1 MVDLCRYG
9 MGTPKSQPNTDPSKP
24 LNNLRAEAFC
34 LALAKGGV
42 ANAAYVEAYPAAR
55 KWKPTTVRSEASRL
69 AALPQVQARLEWLRK
84 QAASSA
90 VADLQEVLEYYTK
103 ILRACPSRLLN
114 NDGSVDILALKAAG
128 QELES
133 ITIEDGRDGRKIK
146 FTLRDGIAAA
156 RELARLQ
163 GWEKAQKVEHSGVVE
178 VVRHDDGRG

>member
-1 MVDLCRYG
+1 MS
-9 MGTPKSQPNTDPSKP
+9 TPKSQHDVDPSKP
-24 LNNLRAEAFC
+24 LDNLHAEAFC
-34 LALAKGGV
+34 LALTKGGV
-42 ANAAYVEAYPAAR
+42 LATAYIEAYPAAKR
-55 KWKPTTVRSEASRL
+55 WKSATVRSEASRL

-84 QAASSA
+84 QSASSA

-103 ILRACPSRLLN
+103 ILRARPSRLLN
-114 NDGSVDILALKAAG
+114 NDGSVDLLALKAAG

-163 GWEKAQKVEHSGVVE
+163 GWEKAQKVEHSCVVE

>member
-1 MVDLCRYG
+1 

-24 LNNLRAEAFC
+24 LDNLHAEAFC
-34 LALAKGGV
+34 LALAKNGV
-42 ANAAYVEAYPAAR
+42 ASAAYVEAYPAAR
-55 KWKPTTVRSEASRL
+55 KWKPATVRSEASRL

-90 VADLQEVLEYYTK
+90 VANLQEVLEYHTK

-114 NDGSVDILALKAAG
+114 NDGSVDLLALKAAG

-133 ITIEDGRDGRKIK
+133 VTIDDGPLGRKIK

-163 GWEKAQKVEHSGVVE
+163 GWEKAQKIEHSGVVE